1 VRRISARPQRICF
14 FGKPLAPVVAT
25 TIFVQGWF
33 ASWTETLSYRRF
45 SISLSIFEPNHMN
58 PENEIQRPAHR
69 LHILHHAAGR
79 KSVEQ
84 WMVDELAHHGYRLS
98 LGSPY
103 PMLHAMERNGY
114 LTSLV
119 QREERFG
126 PKLQRDHVWQTEACT
141 GEGPVRKLPASA
153 GTGVGQ

>member
-1 VRRISARPQRICF
+1 
-14 FGKPLAPVVAT
+14 
-25 TIFVQGWF
+25 
-33 ASWTETLSYRRF
+33 
-45 SISLSIFEPNHMN
+45 MN

-114 LTSLV
+114 LTSRV